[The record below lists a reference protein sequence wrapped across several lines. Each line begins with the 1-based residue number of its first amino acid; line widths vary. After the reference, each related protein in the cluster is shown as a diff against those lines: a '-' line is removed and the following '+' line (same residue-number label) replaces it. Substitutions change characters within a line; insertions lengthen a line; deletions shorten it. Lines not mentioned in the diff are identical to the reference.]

1 MVGQA
6 LPSGRLARPAPTGP
20 APHSVRAG
28 SIIGSHTIEH
38 IYARGFLVLLT
49 EIHEALG
56 LPPFQTFLLDGVRSL
71 AAGTMAMSTGF
82 LVDMFQHRMGH
93 VLWMAMAMMGIGYLL
108 VGLSTSYLII
118 MISIMVASGGSALW
132 HPPAMALLSLM
143 YPTRRGLFMALHRST
158 GNIGEAVAP
167 IIVWALLIVLN
178 WQGVVMTGVPV
189 IAIIAVL
196 IFVFMRNVGGPLPDR
211 RLRSFRYNLRRKG
224 VPLAGVV
231 RSGGMISL
239 ITVNAVRGVGD
250 RALLLGIPLY
260 LKDEIGMGTGGIA
273 FHVAL
278 FTALAIVAGPILGWL
293 SDRFGR
299 KPMIVFVMAASVI
312 PPLWMVA
319 VGEGIGFTGAVA
331 LFGAFLFSVNS
342 LTQAAAMDLAAEHG
356 LEGSAVGLLWGVG
369 TFVGFGASLISGVLA
384 GWNWD
389 AVFYFGAGSF
399 AVGTVVAL
407 VANRT
412 RVLGHEAP
420 PCTRSP
426 RELAGGL
433 GFFFGLYWHRD
444 QVRQP
449 LQDDIAGLVH
459 LAFVEVVGPL
469 DDSGFPLRAV
479 DRSLSQMRGYVAQVG
494 ATLAT
499 SAQGQQRHMQVLG
512 QGHDVE
518 LLLGAHLADEVG
530 GAEDVVYGELH
541 IHQCA
546 GAAVLDER
554 IGLLVVF
561 QELLAGFGLRKEAVG
576 EPGGR

>member
-1 MVGQA
+1 MSPLPQSEVLLVGQA

-407 VANRT
+407 VAPNTGARP
-412 RVLGHEAP
+412 RGAP
-420 PCTRSP
+420 TAP
-426 RELAGGL
+426 AG
-433 GFFFGLYWHRD
+433 
-444 QVRQP
+444 
-449 LQDDIAGLVH
+449 
-459 LAFVEVVGPL
+459 
-469 DDSGFPLRAV
+469 RA
-479 DRSLSQMRGYVAQVG
+479 S
-494 ATLAT
+494 
-499 SAQGQQRHMQVLG
+499 
-512 QGHDVE
+512 
-518 LLLGAHLADEVG
+518 
-530 GAEDVVYGELH
+530 
-541 IHQCA
+541 
-546 GAAVLDER
+546 
-554 IGLLVVF
+554 
-561 QELLAGFGLRKEAVG
+561 
-576 EPGGR
+576 

>member
-71 AAGTMAMSTGF
+71 SAGTMAMSTGF

-93 VLWMAMAMMGIGYLL
+93 VLWMAMTLMGIGYLL

-167 IIVWALLIVLN
+167 IIVWALLLVLN
-178 WQGVVMTGVPV
+178 WQGVVMAGVPV
-189 IAIIAVL
+189 IAIIAML
-196 IFVFMRNVGGPLPDR
+196 IFVFMRNVGGPLPAPH
-211 RLRSFRYNLRRKG
+211 LRSFRYNLKRKA

-239 ITVNAVRGVGD
+239 IAVNAVRGVGD

-278 FTALAIVAGPILGWL
+278 FTALAIVAGPILGTL

-319 VGEGIGFTGAVA
+319 AGEGIGFTGAVA

-407 VANRT
+407 VAPNPGARPRGT
-412 RVLGHEAP
+412 PTAP
-420 PCTRSP
+420 AASM
-426 RELAGGL
+426 G
-433 GFFFGLYWHRD
+433 
-444 QVRQP
+444 
-449 LQDDIAGLVH
+449 
-459 LAFVEVVGPL
+459 
-469 DDSGFPLRAV
+469 RA
-479 DRSLSQMRGYVAQVG
+479 S
-494 ATLAT
+494 
-499 SAQGQQRHMQVLG
+499 
-512 QGHDVE
+512 
-518 LLLGAHLADEVG
+518 
-530 GAEDVVYGELH
+530 
-541 IHQCA
+541 
-546 GAAVLDER
+546 
-554 IGLLVVF
+554 
-561 QELLAGFGLRKEAVG
+561 
-576 EPGGR
+576 